1 MNLWKRLSITV
12 KGGLTMIMLKTT
24 HESILNLKE
33 IELKRELGKIKRLQ
47 NQIYRQLEEIK
58 YLKNELKKTNEQLEN
73 KRSCW
78 NDDYKLFK
86 SISEENRKLKMQIDT
101 IEALKKQFKK
111 EIDISFKRSESITKK
126 DRKYLI
132 KSVDD
137 NKLIKL
143 YQLLGLM

>member
-1 MNLWKRLSITV
+1 
-12 KGGLTMIMLKTT
+12 MIMLKTT

-33 IELKRELGKIKRLQ
+33 IELKRELAKIKRLQ
-47 NQIYRQLEEIK
+47 NQIYRQLEELR

-73 KRSCW
+73 KTVCW
-78 NDDYKLFK
+78 NDDYKLYK

-111 EIDISFKRSESITKK
+111 EIDISFKRSESITKE

-132 KSVDD
+132 KSVEDD
-137 NKLIKL
+137 KLIKL

>member
-1 MNLWKRLSITV
+1 
-12 KGGLTMIMLKTT
+12 MIMLKTT

-33 IELKRELGKIKRLQ
+33 IELKRELAKIKRLQ

-58 YLKNELKKTNEQLEN
+58 YLKNELRRLNEQLEN

-86 SISEENRKLKMQIDT
+86 SISEENKKYKLQIDT

-111 EIDISFKRSESITKK
+111 EIDISFKRGEAITEE
-126 DRKYLI
+126 DI
-132 KSVDD
+132 KFLLRGGGA
-137 NKLIKL
+137 NKLVKL

>member
-1 MNLWKRLSITV
+1 
-12 KGGLTMIMLKTT
+12 MIMLKTT

-33 IELKRELGKIKRLQ
+33 IELKRELAKIKRLQ

-58 YLKNELKKTNEQLEN
+58 YLKNELRILNEQLEN
-73 KRSCW
+73 KRLCW

-86 SISEENRKLKMQIDT
+86 SISEENKKYKLQIDT

-111 EIDISFKRSESITKK
+111 EFDISFKRSEAITKE
-126 DRKYLI
+126 DRKYLV

>member
-1 MNLWKRLSITV
+1 
-12 KGGLTMIMLKTT
+12 MIMLKTT

-33 IELKRELGKIKRLQ
+33 IELKRELAKIKRLQ

-73 KRSCW
+73 KKSCW

-86 SISEENRKLKMQIDT
+86 SISEENKKYKLQIDA

-111 EIDISFKRSESITKK
+111 EIDISFKRSEAITKE
-126 DRKYLI
+126 DRKYLV

-137 NKLIKL
+137 NKLVKL

>member
-1 MNLWKRLSITV
+1 
-12 KGGLTMIMLKTT
+12 MIMLKTT
-24 HESILNLKE
+24 HESVLNLKE
-33 IELKRELGKIKRLQ
+33 IELKRELARIKRLQ

-86 SISEENRKLKMQIDT
+86 SISEENKKYKLQIDT

-111 EIDISFKRSESITKK
+111 EIDISFKRNEAITKE
-126 DRKYLI
+126 DRKYLL
-132 KSVDD
+132 KSVED

>member
-1 MNLWKRLSITV
+1 
-12 KGGLTMIMLKTT
+12 MIMLKTT

-33 IELKRELGKIKRLQ
+33 IELKRELARIKRLQ

-58 YLKNELKKTNEQLEN
+58 YLKNELRILNEQLEY
-73 KRSCW
+73 KKTCW
-78 NDDYKLFK
+78 AEDYHLY
-86 SISEENRKLKMQIDT
+86 SGISEENRKLKMQIDT
-101 IEALKKQFKK
+101 IEALKNQFKK
-111 EIDISFKRSESITKK
+111 EIDISFKRGEDITKE
-126 DRKYLI
+126 DRKYLV

>member
-1 MNLWKRLSITV
+1 
-12 KGGLTMIMLKTT
+12 MIMLKTT

-33 IELKRELGKIKRLQ
+33 IELKRELAKIKRLQ

-58 YLKNELKKTNEQLEN
+58 YLKNELKILNEQLEN

-78 NDDYKLFK
+78 NDNYKLFK
-86 SISEENRKLKMQIDT
+86 NISEENKKYKLQIDT

-111 EIDISFKRSESITKK
+111 EIDISFKRSEAITKE
-126 DRKYLI
+126 DRKYLV
-132 KSVDD
+132 KSVEDK
-137 NKLIKL
+137 KLIKL

>member
-1 MNLWKRLSITV
+1 
-12 KGGLTMIMLKTT
+12 MIMLKTT

-33 IELKRELGKIKRLQ
+33 IEFKRELGKIKRLQ
-47 NQIYRQLEEIK
+47 NQTYRQLEEIK

-86 SISEENRKLKMQIDT
+86 SISEENKKYKLQIDT
-101 IEALKKQFKK
+101 IEALKKQYKK
-111 EIDISFKRSESITKK
+111 EIDISFKRSEAITKE
-126 DRKYLI
+126 DRKYLV

>member
-1 MNLWKRLSITV
+1 
-12 KGGLTMIMLKTT
+12 MIMLKTT

-33 IELKRELGKIKRLQ
+33 IELKRELAKIKRLQ

-58 YLKNELKKTNEQLEN
+58 YLKNELRILNEQLEN
-73 KRSCW
+73 KKSCW

-86 SISEENRKLKMQIDT
+86 SISEENKKYKLQIDT

-111 EIDISFKRSESITKK
+111 EIDISFKRSEAITKE

-132 KSVDD
+132 KSVEDK
-137 NKLIKL
+137 KLIKL

>member
-1 MNLWKRLSITV
+1 
-12 KGGLTMIMLKTT
+12 MIMLKTT

-33 IELKRELGKIKRLQ
+33 IELKRELAKIKRLQ

-58 YLKNELKKTNEQLEN
+58 YLKNELRRLNEQLEY
-73 KRSCW
+73 KKTCW
-78 NDDYKLFK
+78 AEDYHLY
-86 SISEENRKLKMQIDT
+86 SGISEENRKLKMQIDT

-111 EIDISFKRSESITKK
+111 EIDISFKRSEAITKE
-126 DRKYLI
+126 DIKYLV

>member
-1 MNLWKRLSITV
+1 
-12 KGGLTMIMLKTT
+12 MIMLKTT

-33 IELKRELGKIKRLQ
+33 IELKRELAKIKRLQ

-58 YLKNELKKTNEQLEN
+58 YLKNELRRLNEQLEN

-86 SISEENRKLKMQIDT
+86 SISEENKKYKLQIDT

-111 EIDISFKRSESITKK
+111 EIDISFKRSEAITKE
-126 DRKYLI
+126 DRKYLV
-132 KSVDD
+132 KSIDD

>member
-1 MNLWKRLSITV
+1 
-12 KGGLTMIMLKTT
+12 MIILKTT

-33 IELKRELGKIKRLQ
+33 IELKRELAKIKRLQ

-58 YLKNELKKTNEQLEN
+58 YLKNELRILNEQLEN
-73 KRSCW
+73 KKSCW

-86 SISEENRKLKMQIDT
+86 SISEENKKYKLQIDT

-111 EIDISFKRSESITKK
+111 EIDISFKRGEDITKE
-126 DRKYLI
+126 DRKYLV

>member
-1 MNLWKRLSITV
+1 
-12 KGGLTMIMLKTT
+12 MIMLKTT

-33 IELKRELGKIKRLQ
+33 IELKRELARVKRLQ

-58 YLKNELKKTNEQLEN
+58 YLKNELRRLNEQLES

-86 SISEENRKLKMQIDT
+86 SISEENKKYKLQIDT

-111 EIDISFKRSESITKK
+111 EIDISFKRSEAITKE

>member
-1 MNLWKRLSITV
+1 
-12 KGGLTMIMLKTT
+12 MIMLKTT

-33 IELKRELGKIKRLQ
+33 IELKRELARIKRLQ

-58 YLKNELKKTNEQLEN
+58 HLKNELRRLNEQLEN

-78 NDDYKLFK
+78 NDDYELFK
-86 SISEENRKLKMQIDT
+86 SISEENKKYKLQIDT

-111 EIDISFKRSESITKK
+111 EIDISFKRSEAITKE

>member
-1 MNLWKRLSITV
+1 
-12 KGGLTMIMLKTT
+12 MIMLKTT

-33 IELKRELGKIKRLQ
+33 IELKRELAKIKRLQ

-58 YLKNELKKTNEQLEN
+58 YLKNELKKSNEQLEN
-73 KRSCW
+73 KKSCW

-86 SISEENRKLKMQIDT
+86 NISEENKKYKLQIDT
-101 IEALKKQFKK
+101 IEDLKKQFKK
-111 EIDISFKRSESITKK
+111 EIDISFKRSEAITKE
-126 DRKYLI
+126 DRKYLV

>member
-1 MNLWKRLSITV
+1 
-12 KGGLTMIMLKTT
+12 MIMLKTT

-33 IELKRELGKIKRLQ
+33 IELKRELAKIKRLQ

-78 NDDYKLFK
+78 NDDYELFK
-86 SISEENRKLKMQIDT
+86 SISEENKKYKLQIDT

-111 EIDISFKRSESITKK
+111 EIDISFKRGEAITEE
-126 DRKYLI
+126 DI
-132 KSVDD
+132 KFLLRGGGA

>member
-1 MNLWKRLSITV
+1 
-12 KGGLTMIMLKTT
+12 MIMLKTT

-33 IELKRELGKIKRLQ
+33 IELKRELAKIKRLQ
-47 NQIYRQLEEIK
+47 NQRYKDIEEIK
-58 YLKNELKKTNEQLEN
+58 YLKNELRRLNEQLEY
-73 KRSCW
+73 KKACW
-78 NDDYKLFK
+78 AEDYHLY
-86 SISEENRKLKMQIDT
+86 SGISEENRKLKMQIDA

-111 EIDISFKRSESITKK
+111 EIDISFKRSEAITKE
-126 DRKYLI
+126 DRKYLA

>member
-1 MNLWKRLSITV
+1 
-12 KGGLTMIMLKTT
+12 MIMLKTT

-33 IELKRELGKIKRLQ
+33 IELKRELAKIKRLQ

-58 YLKNELKKTNEQLEN
+58 YLKNELRILNEQLEN
-73 KRSCW
+73 KRLCW

-86 SISEENRKLKMQIDT
+86 SISEENKKYRLQIDT

-111 EIDISFKRSESITKK
+111 EIDISFKRSEAITKE
-126 DRKYLI
+126 DRKYLV
-132 KSVDD
+132 KSIEDD
-137 NKLIKL
+137 KLIKL

>member
-1 MNLWKRLSITV
+1 
-12 KGGLTMIMLKTT
+12 MIMLKTT

-33 IELKRELGKIKRLQ
+33 IELKRELAKIKRLQ

-86 SISEENRKLKMQIDT
+86 NISEENKKYKLQIDT

-111 EIDISFKRSESITKK
+111 EIDISFKRGEAITEE
-126 DRKYLI
+126 DI
-132 KSVDD
+132 KFLLRGGGA
-137 NKLIKL
+137 NKLVKL

>member
-1 MNLWKRLSITV
+1 
-12 KGGLTMIMLKTT
+12 MIMLKTT

-33 IELKRELGKIKRLQ
+33 IELKRELAKIKRLQ

-73 KRSCW
+73 KRLCW

-86 SISEENRKLKMQIDT
+86 NISEENKKYKLQIDT

-111 EIDISFKRSESITKK
+111 EIDISFKRSEAITKE

-132 KSVDD
+132 KSVED

>member
-1 MNLWKRLSITV
+1 
-12 KGGLTMIMLKTT
+12 MIMLKTT

-33 IELKRELGKIKRLQ
+33 IELKRELARVKRLQ

-86 SISEENRKLKMQIDT
+86 SISEENKKYKLQIDT

-111 EIDISFKRSESITKK
+111 EIDISFKRSEAITKE
-126 DRKYLI
+126 DRKYLA

>member
-1 MNLWKRLSITV
+1 
-12 KGGLTMIMLKTT
+12 MIMLKTT

-33 IELKRELGKIKRLQ
+33 IELKRELAKIKRLQ

-58 YLKNELKKTNEQLEN
+58 YLKNELRILNEQLEN
-73 KRSCW
+73 KRLCW

-86 SISEENRKLKMQIDT
+86 SISEENKKYKLQIDT

-111 EIDISFKRSESITKK
+111 EIDISFKRGEAITEE
-126 DRKYLI
+126 DI
-132 KSVDD
+132 KFLLKNEGSK
-137 NKLIKL
+137 KLIKL

>member
-1 MNLWKRLSITV
+1 
-12 KGGLTMIMLKTT
+12 MIMLKTT

-73 KRSCW
+73 KKSCW

-86 SISEENRKLKMQIDT
+86 SISEENKKYKLQIDA

-111 EIDISFKRSESITKK
+111 ELDISFKRSEAITKE
-126 DRKYLI
+126 DRKYLV

>member
-1 MNLWKRLSITV
+1 
-12 KGGLTMIMLKTT
+12 MIILKTT

-33 IELKRELGKIKRLQ
+33 IELKRELAKIKRLQ

-73 KRSCW
+73 KRSYW

-86 SISEENRKLKMQIDT
+86 NISEENKKYKLQIDT

-111 EIDISFKRSESITKK
+111 EIDISFKRSEAITKE
-126 DRKYLI
+126 DRKYLV

>member
-1 MNLWKRLSITV
+1 
-12 KGGLTMIMLKTT
+12 MIMLKTT

-33 IELKRELGKIKRLQ
+33 IEFKRELAKFKRLQ

-58 YLKNELKKTNEQLEN
+58 YLKNELRRLNEQLEY
-73 KRSCW
+73 KKTCW
-78 NDDYKLFK
+78 AEDYHLY
-86 SISEENRKLKMQIDT
+86 SGISEENRKLKMQIDT

-111 EIDISFKRSESITKK
+111 EIDISFKRSEAITKE

-132 KSVDD
+132 KSVEDD
-137 NKLIKL
+137 KLIKL

>member
-1 MNLWKRLSITV
+1 
-12 KGGLTMIMLKTT
+12 MIMLKTT
-24 HESILNLKE
+24 HESILKLKE
-33 IELKRELGKIKRLQ
+33 IELKRELAKIKKLQ
-47 NQIYRQLEEIK
+47 NQRYKDIEEIK
-58 YLKNELKKTNEQLEN
+58 YLKNELRILNEQLEN
-73 KRSCW
+73 KKSCW

-86 SISEENRKLKMQIDT
+86 SISEENKKYKLQIDT

-111 EIDISFKRSESITKK
+111 EIDISFKRSEAITKE

>member
-1 MNLWKRLSITV
+1 
-12 KGGLTMIMLKTT
+12 MIMLKTT

-33 IELKRELGKIKRLQ
+33 IELKRELARIKRLQ

-58 YLKNELKKTNEQLEN
+58 YLKNELRRLNEQLEN

-86 SISEENRKLKMQIDT
+86 SISEENKRYKLQIDT
-101 IEALKKQFKK
+101 IEALKKQFRK
-111 EIDISFKRSESITKK
+111 EIDISFKRGEAITKE

-132 KSVDD
+132 KSVEDD
-137 NKLIKL
+137 KLIKL

>member
-1 MNLWKRLSITV
+1 
-12 KGGLTMIMLKTT
+12 MLKTT

-33 IELKRELGKIKRLQ
+33 IELKRELARVKRLQ

-86 SISEENRKLKMQIDT
+86 SISEENKKYKLQIDT

-111 EIDISFKRSESITKK
+111 EIDISFKRSEAITEE
-126 DRKYLI
+126 DI
-132 KSVDD
+132 KFLLRGGGA

>member
-1 MNLWKRLSITV
+1 
-12 KGGLTMIMLKTT
+12 MIMLKTT

-33 IELKRELGKIKRLQ
+33 IELKRELAKIKRLQ

-58 YLKNELKKTNEQLEN
+58 YLKNELKKSNEQLEH
-73 KRSCW
+73 KKSCW

-86 SISEENRKLKMQIDT
+86 SISEENKKYKLQIDT

-111 EIDISFKRSESITKK
+111 EIDISFKRGEAITEE
-126 DRKYLI
+126 DI
-132 KSVDD
+132 KFLLRGGGA
-137 NKLIKL
+137 NKLVKL

>member
-1 MNLWKRLSITV
+1 
-12 KGGLTMIMLKTT
+12 MIMLKTT

-33 IELKRELGKIKRLQ
+33 IELKRELAKIKRLL
-47 NQIYRQLEEIK
+47 NQIYWQLEEIK
-58 YLKNELKKTNEQLEN
+58 YLKNELRILNEQLEN
-73 KRSCW
+73 KKSCW

-86 SISEENRKLKMQIDT
+86 NISEENKKYKLQIDT

-111 EIDISFKRSESITKK
+111 EIDISFKHSEAITKE